1 MRRSMRRAKR
11 GSPRVLTIT
20 WVGLA
25 LLLGLLGLHYRKP
38 NAGGPVRLHP
48 AAVPT
53 QRIEPAQP
61 IPSRAPLPPKPSNVR
76 NG

>member
-1 MRRSMRRAKR
+1 MRRSMRRTKR
-11 GSPRVLTIT
+11 GTQRVFTIT

-25 LLLGLLGLHYRKP
+25 LLLGQLGLHYRKP
-38 NAGGPVRLHP
+38 NAGPARLHP
-48 AAVPT
+48 VVAPA

-61 IPSRAPLPPKPSNVR
+61 IPSRAPLPPKPANVR